1 MEPAYHS
8 ETVERGHTLIKALT
22 WIAAIVALTLAVSGM
37 LPSLLFLCK
46 LSTYLWVLAIIA
58 VIVAARFW
66 AGLPLE
72 QRYEAAPSDE
82 LRKKL
87 GWAWI
92 LALVGAVSLLNIVG
106 WFQNEIGFARLVITL
121 FELLAL
127 GLAWGA
133 LRWIL
138 QDAIEAEASG
148 S

>member
-1 MEPAYHS
+1 MEPADHS
-8 ETVERGHTLIKALT
+8 ETVERGQTLLKALT
-22 WIAAIVALTLAVSGM
+22 WIAAVVAVTLAVSGM

-46 LSTYLWVLAIIA
+46 LSTYLWIVTIIA

-66 AGLPLE
+66 ADLPLE

-82 LRKKL
+82 IRRKL

-92 LALVGAVSLLNIVG
+92 LALVGTVSLLNIVG

-121 FELLAL
+121 FELVAL
-127 GLAWGA
+127 GLSWGA
-133 LRWIL
+133 LRWVL
-138 QDAIEAEASG
+138 LDALEAETSG